1 MTLELAI
8 NFGKNRNNERPVTHM
23 LHFPTIVFLA
33 HEQDQLE
40 TGDNCSSGENHI
52 SLVQA
57 SQIPVR
63 SLKFQTSLNPL
74 ESL

>member
-1 MTLELAI
+1 
-8 NFGKNRNNERPVTHM
+8 M

-63 SLKFQTSLNPL
+63 SLKFQTSLNPH